1 MLHAPQLWRMKIFQH
16 FTPPRTQKSW
26 MDILSNR
33 PPLTQRMEPRNVSN
47 VPRLHHHHSTQSD
60 STPFQPIPLRR
71 TKSLTFELHE
81 AAQAARNMDHGHG
94 SSSDGEDP
102 YDHYDGPLFTMD
114 DDDDDNNNRKV

>member
-1 MLHAPQLWRMKIFQH
+1 
-16 FTPPRTQKSW
+16 

-33 PPLTQRMEPRNVSN
+33 PPLTERMEPRNVSN

-81 AAQAARNMDHGHG
+81 AAQAARNMDHHGLGHG
-94 SSSDGEDP
+94 NSSTDGEDF
-102 YDHYDGPLFTMD
+102 YEHYDGPLFTMD
-114 DDDDDNNNRKV
+114 DDDDDNNNNNRKV